1 MTDIIII
8 GAGPAGIYAGFLAKS
23 QHLSSLIIEASNEIG
38 GKMTQYA
45 DKPIYDMPG
54 HKGILSKD
62 LLNDMYEQYNS
73 HDHEGDIKFY
83 HQVKE
88 IKGSYPHI
96 EVVTD
101 QGTYE
106 TKTVLLANG
115 GGMFTPRTLGLDDE
129 QTLKNLH
136 YHVEKGVDHKGERIV
151 VFGGG
156 DSALD
161 WANFFADQGADVTLV
176 HRRDEFRGHYDQVD
190 HIKTKGLVMTPYRL
204 HAVERNIDTILNVML
219 KHTKTKELTDI
230 KADHYYVF
238 YGHVPARDV
247 HMFVDIDKN
256 DQGILVTSAM
266 ETTKHGVFAVGNSV
280 SYHGKVNMIITG
292 LGETA
297 TAIGSIV
304 KLLHPERTMN
314 KYQ

>member
-8 GAGPAGIYAGFLAKS
+8 GAGPVGIYAGFLAKS
-23 QHLSSLIIEASNEIG
+23 QHLSSLILEASNEIG

-62 LLNDMYEQYNS
+62 LLQYMYDQYNH

-88 IKGSYPHI
+88 IRGHFPNI
-96 EVVTD
+96 EVITD
-101 QGTYE
+101 QGTYH
-106 TKTVLLANG
+106 TKTVILANG
-115 GGMFTPRTLGLDDE
+115 GGMFTPRTLGIDDE
-129 QTLKNLH
+129 ASIKNIH
-136 YHVEKGVDHKGERIV
+136 YHVEKSVTHKGKHIA

-161 WANFFADQGADVTLV
+161 WANVFADQGAHVTLI
-176 HRRDEFRGHYDQVD
+176 HRREDFRANYDQV
-190 HIKTKGLVMTPYRL
+190 HKIMGRANILTPYRL
-204 HAVERNIDTILNVML
+204 EDAHILDQNIQSLTL
-219 KHTKTKELTDI
+219 KHTKHKTLTTVTCD
-230 KADHYYVF
+230 DYYVF
-238 YGHVPARDV
+238 YGHVPSKEAFM
-247 HMFVDIDKN
+247 HIDIDKN
-256 DQGILVTSAM
+256 DHGILVSSTM

-280 SYHGKVNMIITG
+280 SYLGKVNMIITG
-292 LGETA
+292 LGEAA
-297 TAIGSIV
+297 TAMSSIV